1 MRPLVA
7 IVGRPNVG
15 KSTLFNRLV
24 GFNKA
29 IVDDM
34 PGVTRDRN
42 YAEIDLKGRSVT
54 LVDTGGFEPDADEG
68 YLAQIRIQTLLALE
82 EADLTILLLDGKT
95 GLNPHDDE
103 LVDILRRSER
113 PFLLVVNKIDGLE
126 KEDNLTDFYSL
137 GVEPVLP
144 ISAAHG
150 YGIHD
155 FIDAVI
161 ETLPP
166 GEEIEPPEDLIRV
179 SVIGRPNVGK
189 SSLVNKLIGQERI
202 LVSETPGTTRDPVD
216 IEIERQGRHYLLV
229 DTAGIR
235 RKGRISL
242 KIEKFAIVRALKSME
257 RCDIALLLIDSLE
270 GITDQ
275 DAHVAGYALER
286 GRGLVL
292 LFNKWDLIED
302 RRVMQKK
309 IKDQI
314 ELKLR
319 FLSFAPYLT
328 ASAKTGL
335 RVEKIFKSLEEV
347 FAQYTTRVTTG
358 QLNRVLE
365 RALAAHSPPYVGRQ
379 RLKFYYATQARTRPP
394 TFIIFTNQPS
404 KVHFSYKRYLAN
416 SFREAFGLDKTPVK
430 IVFRP
435 RQSKKGDEKK

>member
-7 IVGRPNVG
+7 IIGRPNVG

-24 GFNKA
+24 GYKRA

-42 YAEIDLKGRSVT
+42 YAEVDLQGRAVT
-54 LVDTGGFEPDADEG
+54 LIDTGGFELNADEG
-68 YLAQIRIQTLLALE
+68 YLAQIRFQTLLALE
-82 EADLTILLLDGKT
+82 EADLTVLLLDGKT
-95 GLNPHDDE
+95 GLNPHDGE
-103 LVDILRRSER
+103 LVDILRRAGR
-113 PFLLVVNKIDGLE
+113 PFILAVNKIDGPE
-126 KEDNLTDFYSL
+126 KEDALADFYAL
-137 GVEPVLP
+137 GVEPILP
-144 ISAAHG
+144 LSAAHG
-150 YGIHD
+150 YGIRD
-155 FIDAVI
+155 FIDAVL
-161 ETLPP
+161 ESLPS
-166 GEEIEPPEDLIRV
+166 GEEEKTPEDLIRV

-189 SSLVNKLIGQERI
+189 SSLINRLIGQERT
-202 LVSETPGTTRDPVD
+202 LVSGTPGTTRDPVD
-216 IEIERQGRHYLLV
+216 IEIERRGRHYLFV

-235 RKGRISL
+235 RKGRVSL

-292 LFNKWDLIED
+292 LFNKWDLVGD
-302 RRVMQKK
+302 RRIWQKK

-314 ELKLR
+314 DLKLR
-319 FLSFAPYLT
+319 FLGFAPYLT

-335 RVEKIFKSLEEV
+335 RIEKIFKSLEEV
-347 FAQYTTRVTTG
+347 FAQYTARVTTG
-358 QLNRVLE
+358 QLNRVME
-365 RALAAHSPPYVGRQ
+365 QALNAHSPPYVGKR

-394 TFIIFTNQPS
+394 TFIIFTNQPG

-416 SFREAFGLDKTPVK
+416 SFRQAFGLDKTPLK

-435 RQSKKGDEKK
+435 RQAKKGYGK